1 MIFLHGLALAV
12 YEVQRYLKYRDD
24 QRLEML
30 RRDAAGQVVAESAAQ
45 KNLMIANS
53 MEVERLAAADAAVKA
68 KVAAAVADAEYAAW
82 KALIAAALEAE
93 RVSASLRKNAGTPA
107 ALEAHRLA
115 AAATVKGHSA
125 AAALEAER
133 KEAAFAMEEAQS
145 AAAQNVE
152 NLSAAAAYLANDKDA
167 AGQAQE
173 EGHVRRHEDWL
184 HAVNAVSDWSSA
196 VYVIPA

>member
-30 RRDAAGQVVAESAAQ
+30 NA
-45 KNLMIANS
+45 
-53 MEVERLAAADAAVKA
+53 MEAERLAAEKA

-82 KALIAAALEAE
+82 KEALIAAALEAE
-93 RVSASLRKNAGTPA
+93 RVSAYLRKNAGTPA

-115 AAATVKGHSA
+115 AAATKKGHSA

-133 KEAAFAMEEAQS
+133 VAAAVAMEKAL
-145 AAAQNVE
+145 AAAALDAEKV
-152 NLSAAAAYLANDKDA
+152 SAAAANLSNDKDVAGAVA
-167 AGQAQE
+167 ASKVKTVPVKQNKSKKRGMF
-173 EGHVRRHEDWL
+173 GGMKTGFML
-184 HAVNAVSDWSSA
+184 
-196 VYVIPA
+196 

>member
-12 YEVQRYLKYRDD
+12 YEVQRYLIYRDD

-30 RRDAAGQVVAESAAQ
+30 RRDAAGQAAAESAAQ
-45 KNLMIANS
+45 KNLMI
-53 MEVERLAAADAAVKA
+53 AADAAVKA

-93 RVSASLRKNAGTPA
+93 RVSANLRKNAGTPA
-107 ALEAHRLA
+107 ALEADRLA

-133 KEAAFAMEEAQS
+133 EEAAFAMAQS
-145 AAAQNVE
+145 AAAQNAE
-152 NLSAAAAYLANDKDA
+152 NLSAAAAYLANDEDA
-167 AGQAQE
+167 AVKQEAQQ